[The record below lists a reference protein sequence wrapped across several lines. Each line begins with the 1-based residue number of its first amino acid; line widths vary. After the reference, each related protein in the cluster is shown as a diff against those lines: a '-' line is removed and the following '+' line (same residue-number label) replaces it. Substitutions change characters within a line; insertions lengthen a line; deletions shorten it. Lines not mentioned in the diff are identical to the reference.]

1 MGDKSSSCVIY
12 SFILIF
18 LLFVFN
24 QDKNYDRY
32 VEIRSNPGMMTK
44 VELPDGTWVWLNS
57 ASYLKYPVSFEGE
70 YRKVEL
76 LGEAYFQ
83 YKRIMDGNS

>member
-1 MGDKSSSCVIY
+1 
-12 SFILIF
+12 
-18 LLFVFN
+18 
-24 QDKNYDRY
+24 
-32 VEIRSNPGMMTK
+32 MTK

-76 LGEAYFQ
+76 LGEAYFSVQ
-83 YKRIMDGNS
+83 KDNGREILSRCRKGD